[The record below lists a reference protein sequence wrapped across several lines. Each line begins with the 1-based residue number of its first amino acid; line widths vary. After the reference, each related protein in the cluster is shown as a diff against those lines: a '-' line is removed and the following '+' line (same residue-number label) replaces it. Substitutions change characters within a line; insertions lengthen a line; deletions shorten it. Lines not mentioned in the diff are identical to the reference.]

1 MEEVNKK
8 TIALGDTAATESEQS
23 SLTAKNSIS
32 ENTGEN
38 KNSQGLQTVS
48 MTDLF
53 AQIYPLRNP
62 VIDGLLYPG
71 TYIFAGSPKV
81 GKSNFML
88 FVAWHVATGVDLW
101 DFHVN
106 KGTVLYLALE
116 DDYRRIQNRLY
127 SMPAVEC
134 TENLH
139 FTTQAPRLDEDL
151 MRSLWA
157 FYNEHLDT
165 TLIIVDT
172 LQCVRGCNNDK
183 YSYAKDYDTIRHFKR
198 FTDATGICLIIVHH
212 TRKQQADDSFDMIS
226 GTTGIAGAAD
236 GAFILRKKER
246 ISKEAYL
253 EVSGRDQPDQ
263 ILTLSRDLGTLSW
276 SLIKADSNEYIA
288 PSDPILDKVAAFT
301 HNHYM
306 WLGSASELSE
316 LVGIKIRPNK
326 LTQRLNAK
334 ADIMADEYGVKYTS
348 NRTRDGRLIH
358 LESLKLCD
366 DRDDRDD
373 CDDCD
378 D

>member
-1 MEEVNKK
+1 MEEENKK
-8 TIALGDTAATESEQS
+8 TIAPCDTAATASEQS
-23 SLTAKNSIS
+23 SLTDENSIS

-48 MTDLF
+48 MTELF
-53 AQIYPLRNP
+53 AQTFSLRNP

-71 TYIFAGSPKV
+71 TYIFAGSPKT

-88 FVAWHVATGVDLW
+88 FLAWHVATGVDLW

-139 FTTQAPRLDEDL
+139 FTTQAPKLDEDL
-151 MRSLWA
+151 MKSLWA
-157 FYNEHLDT
+157 FYNEHPDT
-165 TLIIVDT
+165 KLIIIDT
-172 LQCVRGCNNDK
+172 LQCVRACITDK
-183 YSYAKDYDTIRHFKR
+183 YSYARDYETIRSFKR
-198 FTDATGICLIIVHH
+198 FTDSNGVCILIVHH

-246 ISKEAYL
+246 IAKEAYL

-263 ILTLSRDLGTLSW
+263 VLTLSRDLGTLSW
-276 SLIKADSNEYIA
+276 SLIKADSAEYIT

-301 HNHYM
+301 HDHYM
-306 WLGSASELSE
+306 WQGSASELSE
-316 LVGIKIRPNK
+316 LAGIKIRPNK

-334 ADIMADEYGVKYTS
+334 TDILADEYGVKYTS
-348 NRTRDGRLIH
+348 NRTRDSRLIH
-358 LESLKLCD
+358 LESLQLCD
-366 DRDDRDD
+366 DGDDGDA
-373 CDDCD
+373 CDDG
-378 D
+378 